1 MKNKMLL
8 SALACA
14 LLLSGCSIKA
24 VADDER
30 SATSEAPRPGV
41 VLEQDGEAGPASPL
55 ADVVEEVLPSV
66 VNVRVTS
73 VNFDEAG
80 DVQEGRGEGSGVV
93 IDEEGIILTNNHV
106 VSGATEVK
114 IVFND
119 DHPSMTGTV
128 IGTIP
133 EKDIAVISVE
143 ADDLTPIRLGSSE
156 ALRLG
161 DEVVAIGFPLGLGS
175 GPTVTKGIVSAKDR
189 DIEIG
194 GEEPGS
200 LKDLLQTDAAIN
212 PGNSGGALIDLAGR
226 LVGINT
232 AAAQAGAAENVGFAI
247 PADDAIPIAQEILS
261 KPPEQRA
268 WLGVQI
274 DTVGSAAVAEQ
285 LGLDPSVRGAI
296 VAGLFPD
303 SPAAEG
309 GVEQGDVIIE
319 LDGTKLESAEDLT
332 TTVAGF
338 EPGQTIDVVVV
349 RGDETLTVQVDL
361 GHRTATIPLPEETP

>member
-1 MKNKMLL
+1 MKNKLL
-8 SALACA
+8 LGALACA
-14 LLLSGCSIKA
+14 LLLTGCSIKA
-24 VADDER
+24 VADDEEN
-30 SATSEAPRPGV
+30 ATSEAPRPDV

-73 VNFDEAG
+73 VNFDESG
-80 DVQEGRGEGSGVV
+80 GVQEGRGEGSGVV
-93 IDEEGIILTNNHV
+93 IDEKGIILTNNHV

-114 IVFND
+114 VVFND

-194 GEEPGS
+194 GEDPGS
-200 LKDLLQTDAAIN
+200 LNDLLQTDAAIN

-247 PADDAIPIAQEILS
+247 PVDDAIPIAQEILS

-309 GVEQGDVIIE
+309 GVEQGDVVTE

-338 EPGQTIDVVVV
+338 EPGQIIDVVVV
-349 RGDETLTVQVDL
+349 RGDETLTLQVEL
-361 GHRTATIPLPEETP
+361 GQRPATIPLPEETP